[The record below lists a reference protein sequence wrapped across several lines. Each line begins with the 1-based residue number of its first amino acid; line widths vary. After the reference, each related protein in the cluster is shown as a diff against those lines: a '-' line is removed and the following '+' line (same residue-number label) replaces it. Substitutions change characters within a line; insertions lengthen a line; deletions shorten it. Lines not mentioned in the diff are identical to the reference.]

1 MSVAA
6 LASRIESAQGEHQRA
21 SDLLAELRSRFEP
34 EEAPPP
40 PEGEGGMSA
49 SDIGHT
55 ILDVAGMIPVIGAA
69 ADLINAG
76 WYAAEGDYVN
86 AGLSALGAVPGIG
99 DAATAAKLGARGA
112 DAVAGAARAGDDV
125 NDARRAENAATGSGG
140 ADAAG
145 GAARA
150 GDDVNNA
157 RRAENAAEGG
167 SERSGRKRAGEEIR
181 DAVVDLAGEEI
192 QAGLLDQF
200 GSVVAG
206 E

>member
-40 PEGEGGMSA
+40 PESEGGMSV

-55 ILDVAGMIPVIGAA
+55 ILDIAGMIPVIGTA

-99 DAATAAKLGARGA
+99 DAATAAKLSMRGA
-112 DAVAGAARAGDDV
+112 DAAAGAARAGDDAAVGAARAGDDV
-125 NDARRAENAATGSGG
+125 NDARRAENAA
-140 ADAAG
+140 
-145 GAARA
+145 
-150 GDDVNNA
+150 
-157 RRAENAAEGG
+157 EGVQDG
-167 SERSGRKRAGEEIR
+167 SERSGSNRAREEIR
-181 DAVVDLAGEEI
+181 DGVVDLIGEEI
-192 QAGLLDQF
+192 QASLLDQL
-200 GSVVAG
+200 GSAVAG